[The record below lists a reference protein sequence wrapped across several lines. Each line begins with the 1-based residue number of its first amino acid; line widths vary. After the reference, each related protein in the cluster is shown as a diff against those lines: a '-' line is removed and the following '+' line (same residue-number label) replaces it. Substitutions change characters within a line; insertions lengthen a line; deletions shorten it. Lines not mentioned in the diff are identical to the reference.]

1 MDQPICDMNSHN
13 AMDDHTPSAFDHGT
27 RIYIPGQV
35 YFKGQKRN
43 GFL

>member
-13 AMDDHTPSAFDHGT
+13 AMDDHTPSAFDP